1 LYIFFHAP
9 VYLPHPLLSTT
20 LTVDMKTPCSATAA
34 STLYE
39 EMRTDILAGRLQPGR
54 KLQIEALSDHYGV
67 GQTPLREALNRL
79 TSDGLV
85 ERRENRGFAV
95 APISAIDLVEITK
108 TRCWLE
114 QIALRESMSA
124 KSDKWEEALLLAY
137 HRLAKTSRSLS
148 TECYESNPEWEQR
161 HRDFHRALISGC
173 GSRWLFSFCEQLA
186 DQLYRYRQLSVRRA
200 FPKRQEGDEHRKIVD
215 AALAGD
221 VATVTAYLNNHYRK
235 TAEIIL
241 ADRSLFADS
250 TFENI
255 DWDAAPTGLLL

>member
-1 LYIFFHAP
+1 MTTHA
-9 VYLPHPLLSTT
+9 
-20 LTVDMKTPCSATAA
+20 KTAGTATAA

-39 EMRTDILAGRLQPGR
+39 RMHVDILAGRLEPGR
-54 KLQIEALSDHYGV
+54 KLQIEALSEHYGI

-95 APISAIDLVEITK
+95 AAISAIDLIEITK

-114 QIALRESMSA
+114 QIALRESIAA
-124 KSDKWEEALLLAY
+124 KSEQWEEALLLAY
-137 HRLAKTSRSLS
+137 HRLSKTPRSLS
-148 TECYESNPEWEQR
+148 TEHYEGNPEWEER
-161 HRDFHRALISGC
+161 HRAFHRALISGC
-173 GSRWLFSFCEQLA
+173 GSRWLVSFCDQLA

-200 FPKRQEGDEHRKIVD
+200 FPKRQEVDEHRAIVD

-221 VATVTAYLNNHYRK
+221 VAVVTAHVNQHYRK

-241 ADRSLFADS
+241 ADRSLFTEPAVHG
-250 TFENI
+250 I
-255 DWDAAPTGLLL
+255 DWEAV

>member
-1 LYIFFHAP
+1 MTTHA
-9 VYLPHPLLSTT
+9 
-20 LTVDMKTPCSATAA
+20 KTAGTATAA

-39 EMRTDILAGRLQPGR
+39 RMHVDILAGRLEPGR
-54 KLQIEALSDHYGV
+54 KLQIEALSEHYGI

-95 APISAIDLVEITK
+95 AAISATDLIEITK

-114 QIALRESMSA
+114 QIALRESIAA
-124 KSDKWEEALLLAY
+124 KSEQWEEALLLAY
-137 HRLAKTSRSLS
+137 HRLSKTPRSLS
-148 TECYESNPEWEQR
+148 NEHYEGNPEWEER
-161 HRDFHRALISGC
+161 HRAFHRALISGC
-173 GSRWLFSFCEQLA
+173 GSRWLVSFCDQLA

-200 FPKRQEGDEHRKIVD
+200 FPKRQEVDEHRAIVD

-221 VATVTAYLNNHYRK
+221 VAVVTAHVNQHYRK

-241 ADRSLFADS
+241 ADRSLFTEPAVHG
-250 TFENI
+250 I
-255 DWDAAPTGLLL
+255 DWEAV